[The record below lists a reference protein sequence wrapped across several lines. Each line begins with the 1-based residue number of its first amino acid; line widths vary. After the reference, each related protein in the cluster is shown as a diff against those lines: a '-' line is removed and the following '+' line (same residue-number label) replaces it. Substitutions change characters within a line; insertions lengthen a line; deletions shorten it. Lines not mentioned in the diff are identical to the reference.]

1 MRHRTCTLLLTAVA
15 PLAIVTAGAQSAGEH
30 LVAEAE
36 RLAVPSNAERI
47 AALEATLDRRGL
59 PYEAHAFTGSGDP
72 DDPRPVGRNLVLTFG
87 TRVPELIVG
96 AHADAARLDDGSLSR
111 GVVDNASGVVALLE
125 LAETLR
131 DDPPARRV
139 RVVFFDMEE
148 VGLRGSAAFAA
159 TLDPAAVAA
168 MVNVD
173 IVGYGDAV
181 YFGPDGSD
189 REASP
194 DARRDAPTLAQRVQ
208 QVCVDQAMVC
218 VGTPRMPPSDDRSFI
233 AAGIPA
239 VSIALLPATEAAQ
252 PLAPLQRWPGKRPA
266 RIPCTGD
273 PADHPYRARHGRPPA
288 AGRPGARRSVRHRS
302 RARSGRRAAVTRRR
316 WGSGEE
322 AAVRQLIERGPEPDG
337 ERLRV
342 RRDPGA
348 DIRGRLPLPAVHFR
362 RIGRRVAGMPADQD
376 MVVLVFHQPVIQVGA
391 VDEAERRLEGAVEA
405 HLFLQPAVRGVERRF
420 TWPRMAAAR
429 VRPEAAGV
437 VLRLRPPLQQQPAGV
452 VEDEDGKRAV

>member
-1 MRHRTCTLLLTAVA
+1 MRQLTCTLLLAAVTS
-15 PLAIVTAGAQSAGEH
+15 LVTLPVGAQSAGEH

-36 RLAVPSNAERI
+36 RLAAPSNAERI

-59 PYEAHAFTGSGDP
+59 TYEAHAFTGAGDP

-87 TRVPELIVG
+87 AGLPELIVG
-96 AHADAARLDDGSLSR
+96 AHADAARLDDGSLSH
-111 GVVDNASGVVALLE
+111 GLVDNAAGVVALLE

-159 TLDPAAVAA
+159 TLDPARVAA

-189 REASP
+189 RATSP
-194 DARRDAPTLAQRVQ
+194 DARPDTPRLAQRVQ

-239 VSIALLPATEAAQ
+239 VSIALLPAAEAHSLWLRSNGG
-252 PLAPLQRWPGKRPA
+252 PESGRA
-266 RIPCTGD
+266 RIPRTGD
-273 PADHPYRARHGRPPA
+273 SPDHPHGA
-288 AGRPGARRSVRHRS
+288 
-302 RARSGRRAAVTRRR
+302 
-316 WGSGEE
+316 
-322 AAVRQLIERGPEPDG
+322 
-337 ERLRV
+337 
-342 RRDPGA
+342 
-348 DIRGRLPLPAVHFR
+348 
-362 RIGRRVAGMPADQD
+362 
-376 MVVLVFHQPVIQVGA
+376 
-391 VDEAERRLEGAVEA
+391 
-405 HLFLQPAVRGVERRF
+405 
-420 TWPRMAAAR
+420 
-429 VRPEAAGV
+429 
-437 VLRLRPPLQQQPAGV
+437 
-452 VEDEDGKRAV
+452 